1 MQVRS
6 SRSQRGQLRLFHL
19 HSEATH
25 WQRLPKDIQE
35 RTVSLLARLLREH
48 LKIPHPPNVAKEGR
62 HE

>member
-1 MQVRS
+1 MQVHAN
-6 SRSQRGQLRLFHL
+6 RSQQGQLGLFHL

-35 RTVSLLARLLREH
+35 RAVSLLARLLREH
-48 LKIPHPPNVAKEGR
+48 LKIPHTPNVTKEGR

>member
-1 MQVRS
+1 MQVHS
-6 SRSQRGQLRLFHL
+6 SRPQRRQLGLFHL

-48 LKIPHPPNVAKEGR
+48 LNIPHDTDVAKEGR

>member
-1 MQVRS
+1 MQFHS
-6 SRSQRGQLRLFHL
+6 SRSQREQLGLFHL

-25 WQRLPKDIQE
+25 WQGLPKDIQE
-35 RTVSLLARLLREH
+35 RAVSLLARLLREH

>member
-1 MQVRS
+1 MQVQS
-6 SRSQRGQLRLFHL
+6 KRSQRGQLGLFHL
-19 HSEATH
+19 QSEVIH

-48 LKIPHPPNVAKEGR
+48 WNIPHPPKVAKEGR